1 MGWHPIDRPK
11 GFGKQPNTSRCLYF
25 PDVEQGWVCQSQAT
39 VKTPIRRNLVLQLE
53 LAANKPADYVS
64 LASAMNQ
71 SKDKPN
77 QSSAKMGSPTPVNV
91 LEQRRHGLTNI
102 FFVSHAVVAIMATEG
117 GQYISFSGVI
127 SSTHWTTYVHYDH
140 CHSEQRLALA
150 NVANATDSPF
160 HTLATAGSNS
170 CTYQRPPPSD
180 QGLPL
185 ANVPNAINSPFHTL
199 ATAGSKSRL

>member
-1 MGWHPIDRPK
+1 
-11 GFGKQPNTSRCLYF
+11 
-25 PDVEQGWVCQSQAT
+25 
-39 VKTPIRRNLVLQLE
+39 
-53 LAANKPADYVS
+53 
-64 LASAMNQ
+64 
-71 SKDKPN
+71 
-77 QSSAKMGSPTPVNV
+77 MGSPTPVNV